1 MASHPITDLTRCSRE
16 EIKLFLRRPTPPP
29 TRVVTSENGEKYPI
43 TDLTGC
49 SREEIELF
57 LRRPTPP
64 LQGMP
69 PPPLQ
74 RSLIKSANKE

>member
-16 EIKLFLRRPTPPP
+16 EIELFLRRPT
-29 TRVVTSENGEKYPI
+29 RAERFVTLENGEKHQI
-43 TDLTGC
+43 TDLTRC

-64 LQGMP
+64 PQGMP
-69 PPPLQ
+69 PPPLE
-74 RSLIKSANKE
+74 RSLIKSANKK